1 LVKITRPQGFV
12 TNSGYTDYFKP
23 FCGEVSG
30 LLLQFLNRSPLPYSG
45 KLPFIKGLAAAWLR
59 VATRPQ
65 TDYFAFE
72 KIKSAEVVAAPLFDV
87 GMSWALKRRSLMRA
101 LWEYNDQTS
110 EEVDAIKARIS
121 LPPQYLS
128 MCIRRGDKSIE
139 FQYVALERYQEAV
152 ASVDLGLRTIF
163 LTTDDFDVVRN
174 VVDVFSGFDV
184 ITLTERSSKGYVHS
198 EFKSLSS
205 KERRY
210 QTLRFFAQFEYLR
223 NGELVIVS
231 KTTNVSHITN
241 VFRGGEGMIWVD

>member
-1 LVKITRPQGFV
+1 MAAFPVDSNRVLLANPHAGRWKDGGVMTELTRDDIYTAITVPRRCYVSSFGCAPGAGFGAAYLGLISSLATCIDLGVGFRLVKITRPQGFV

-45 KLPFIKGLAAAWLR
+45 KLPFIKDLAAAWLR

-65 TDYFAFE
+65 ADYFAFE

-110 EEVDAIKARIS
+110 EEVDAIKARIT

-152 ASVDLGLRTIF
+152 ASVDLGYEQ
-163 LTTDDFDVVRN
+163 
-174 VVDVFSGFDV
+174 FS
-184 ITLTERSSKGYVHS
+184 
-198 EFKSLSS
+198 
-205 KERRY
+205 
-210 QTLRFFAQFEYLR
+210 
-223 NGELVIVS
+223 
-231 KTTNVSHITN
+231 
-241 VFRGGEGMIWVD
+241 